1 MKKVL
6 LMVLAFTSM
15 TMVKAQNTTGTD
27 TATVKKD
34 VYNYDMWQVGYARNA
49 ACNGAYLGFLYGRS
63 VWKELTVDCG
73 VRAGW
78 RMWSNPAPKGDDQ
91 HFMEL
96 KVPIGL
102 GYVISLG
109 KEGALIPR
117 TGANLG
123 VIMSLSSD
131 GSTSFAMGWDVGAIL
146 KLNKKYYLTYEY
158 TFGITGQGDEHHA
171 GIGIKF

>member
-6 LMVLAFTSM
+6 LMVLAFTSI
-15 TMVKAQNTTGTD
+15 TMVMAQNTTGTD

-34 VYNYDMWQVGYARNA
+34 VYKYDMGQVGYARDA
-49 ACNGAYLGFLYGRS
+49 ACNGAYLGFLKGLS
-63 VWKELTVDCG
+63 VWKELTFDCG
-73 VRAGW
+73 FRAGW
-78 RMWSNPAPKGDDQ
+78 RMLSYPMGDL

-123 VIMSLSSD
+123 AIMSLSSD
-131 GSTSFAMGWDVGAIL
+131 GDTRFAMGWDVGAIL
-146 KLNKKYYLTYEY
+146 KLNKKFYLTYEY
-158 TFGITGQGDEHHA
+158 TIGITGQGDEHHA

>member
-6 LMVLAFTSM
+6 LMVLAFTSI
-15 TMVKAQNTTGTD
+15 TMVRAQNTTGTD

-34 VYNYDMWQVGYARNA
+34 VYGYGMWQMGYARDA
-49 ACNGAYLGFLYGRS
+49 ACNGAYLGCLGGRR
-63 VWKELTVDCG
+63 VWKELNVDFG
-73 VRAGW
+73 FRTGW
-78 RMWSNPAPKGDDQ
+78 RMLSNPMGDDL

-123 VIMSLSSD
+123 VITSLSS
-131 GSTSFAMGWDVGAIL
+131 GGGTYFAMGWDVGAIL
-146 KLNKKYYLTYEY
+146 KLNKKFYLTYEY
-158 TFGITGQGDEHHA
+158 TIGITGQGDEHHA
-171 GIGIKF
+171 GIGIDF